1 MSVRY
6 VYDGAPVVDGLLGTP
21 LSAREVEVLQLVAA
35 GYSNGEVGH
44 QLGLSASTI
53 KAHLAR
59 IGRRLGSGDRA
70 HLVALAMRTEIIR

>member
-1 MSVRY
+1 VTVRY
-6 VYDGAPVVDGLLGTP
+6 AYNGAPVVDGLLGTP
-21 LSAREVEVLQLVAA
+21 LSAREIEVLQLVAA
-35 GYSNGEVGH
+35 GYSNGQVG
-44 QLGLSASTI
+44 QELGLSPLTI

>member
-1 MSVRY
+1 VTARY

-35 GYSNGEVGH
+35 GYSNAEVGH
-44 QLGLSASTI
+44 QLGLSGSTI

-70 HLVALAMRTEIIR
+70 HLVALAMRTEIIH

>member
-6 VYDGAPVVDGLLGTP
+6 VYEGAPVVDGLLGTP
-21 LSAREVEVLQLVAA
+21 LSAREIEVLQLVAE
-35 GYSNGEVGH
+35 GYSNGEAGRE
-44 QLGLSASTI
+44 LGLSAFTI

-70 HLVALAMRTEIIR
+70 HLVALAMRTGTIS

>member
-1 MSVRY
+1 VTARY

-35 GYSNGEVGH
+35 GYSNAEVGH

-59 IGRRLGSGDRA
+59 IARKLGTGDRA

>member
-1 MSVRY
+1 
-6 VYDGAPVVDGLLGTP
+6 
-21 LSAREVEVLQLVAA
+21 VLQLVAD
-35 GYSNGEVGH
+35 GYSNGEVG
-44 QLGLSASTI
+44 QELGLSASTI